1 MISFVLLF
9 NYLDVVVNEK
19 FKLRVI
25 ISYLNLWVD
34 QEANIAFWNS
44 AQNPDIRPYGHILI
58 VS

>member
-1 MISFVLLF
+1 MISFVLKRRCDYTLDILVLLF

-19 FKLRVI
+19 FELRVI

-44 AQNPDIRPYGHILI
+44 A
-58 VS
+58 